1 MSIQSEISRI
11 ELLRNKIR
19 TKLVA
24 LGLVQSSA
32 KMEACAT
39 AVEAIEDRGTVA
51 VNVKEGETY
60 TIQKGYYR
68 GGTVSAVA
76 GGGNYTLQNKEVT
89 PSKVE
94 QPITSDDGYYG
105 LSEVIVKAIPENY
118 QDVSGV
124 TLTKDKALEG
134 FIYVDAQ
141 GNPQT
146 GTMKNNGAITKSID
160 GLTNMEVTIPA
171 GYTTGGTVTLTS
183 AIEEALAAI

>member
-39 AVEAIEDRGTVA
+39 AIESIEDRGTIA
-51 VNVKEGETY
+51 VNVKEGESY
-60 TIQKGYYR
+60 TIQKGYYQ
-68 GGTVSAVA
+68 GGTVSGVS
-76 GGGNYTLQNKEVT
+76 GGGNYTLQKKSVT
-89 PSKVE
+89 PTKTQ
-94 QPITSDDGYYG
+94 QPVTSDDGYYG
-105 LSEVIVKAIPENY
+105 LSEVIVGAIPENY
-118 QDVSGV
+118 QDVSDV

-134 FIYVDAQ
+134 FIFVDAQ

-160 GLTNMEVTIPA
+160 GLTNMEVQIPA
-171 GYTTGGTVTLTS
+171 GYTSGGTVTLTS